1 MAMITA
7 VAWWRT
13 LLSLGDAPTPQHP
26 TAAVERWARP
36 INFTVTI
43 PPEMTESGLPST
55 STSPVSRDLALSVPA
70 VKRGRDLIAGTL
82 GTLRLKQHD
91 ATRRVTP
98 SQLLDQPE
106 PDVARIVTMARTV
119 EDLLFEGVGWWRI
132 TGFGPDGFPAQARRL
147 DPSPVVVDPDGR
159 VFVLEAGRWV
169 HVPDAELIRIDSP
182 NPGLLKAGA
191 RVIRSAYALE
201 QAAARYARD
210 PLPLGYFTPVGDVDP
225 GDDVEIEEILDDF
238 EDAIA
243 RRTWPYLGAGL
254 KAEPLQWSP
263 EQLQLSSARDYV
275 VLELSRLLGV
285 DSEELGVSTTSRTY
299 ANAEQ
304 RRLDLIDFTL
314 AAYVVALEDRLS
326 MPDVTPPGYYVRAE
340 YGGFLRSDTASR
352 MSTYEVG
359 RRVGVFDDERIAEL
373 EDLPTARVRAA
384 AAKAVQPSNQAQAQ
398 QAQAVQQAQGA
409 AQ

>member
-1 MAMITA
+1 M
-7 VAWWRT
+7 AWWRT
-13 LLSLGDAPTPQHP
+13 LLNLDAAPTPERP

-36 INFTVTI
+36 LNFTVTI
-43 PPEMTESGLPST
+43 PPEMTESGLAST
-55 STSPVSRDLALSVPA
+55 NSSPVSRDVALSVPA
-70 VKRGRDLIAGTL
+70 VKRGRDLICSTL

-106 PDVARIVTMARTV
+106 PDVARVVTMARTV
-119 EDLLFEGVGWWRI
+119 EDMLFEELAWWRI
-132 TGFGPDGFPAQARRL
+132 TGFGPDGFPAQVRRL
-147 DPSPVVVDPDGR
+147 DPDLVTVNPDGR
-159 VFVLEAGRWV
+159 VYVLEDGRRV
-169 HVPDAELIRIDSP
+169 RVPDAELIRFDSP

-191 RVIRSAYALE
+191 RVIRAACALE

-210 PLPLGYFTPVGDVDP
+210 PLPLGYFTPTADVDP
-225 GDDVEIEEILDDF
+225 GDDGDIEEILDDF
-238 EDAIA
+238 EDSMA
-243 RRTWPYLGAGL
+243 RRTWAYVGAGL
-254 KAEPLQWSP
+254 EARPLQWSP

-326 MPDVTPPGYYVRAE
+326 MADVTPPGYYVRAE

-352 MSTYEVG
+352 MATYEVG

-384 AAKAVQPSNQAQAQ
+384 AKAAAAAVVTNRTQSQD
-398 QAQAVQQAQGA
+398 AQAVQQAQGA